1 LTNYTL
7 FIKNGAGTKIW
18 EVEYEITCEPKFTP
32 YQVAFVN
39 RYGVA
44 DYITLFKRSQE
55 TANFTGASYQKAVYQ
70 DGFTTTDE
78 GKYQA
83 YNVNSRNQWSLN
95 TGWVGEDY
103 ADVIE
108 DVLMSESVAM
118 LLGSTWV
125 DVVPQRGSVA
135 YQTGLNDKVINYSL
149 NLSLSH
155 DERS

>member
-1 LTNYTL
+1 M
-7 FIKNGAGTKIW
+7 
-18 EVEYEITCEPKFTP
+18 
-32 YQVAFVN
+32 
-39 RYGVA
+39 
-44 DYITLFKRSQE
+44 
-55 TANFTGASYQKAVYQ
+55 
-70 DGFTTTDE
+70 
-78 GKYQA
+78 
-83 YNVNSRNQWSLN
+83 N

-118 LLGSTWV
+118 LLGNTWI